1 MSGSGA
7 GERSLIA
14 QSAADL
20 LDGLGG
26 LRRARRAR
34 DDWPLFDWTAWREMA
49 GAGWPGSLVPEEHG
63 GAGLRLDE
71 TCALLECAGGRLAP
85 EPLAACIAAGLVLA
99 RSATPHARLLLR
111 GLLAGER
118 VVVPAAPADPAW
130 PGESRIDAAR
140 TAEGIRLSGLAP
152 RIPDSHGATDLLL
165 GLEVEGEFL
174 VLHLEASNSALELR
188 ASQTVDGTSLGEL
201 WLDGLTVRRQH
212 ILLAGAAASAAFA
225 ALVDALCIGRA
236 AQLVGLM
243 SEALGLTVGYLKTR
257 EQFGRPIGA
266 FQALQHRAAT
276 AYIDVVASRSL
287 LYEACRA
294 FGTAKQRR
302 AAAAA
307 GARACGAALRV
318 TQECV
323 QLHGAIGFADEYDI
337 GLFLRRA
344 MALAGAAG
352 GEIQNRMRYAESVP
366 C

>member
-1 MSGSGA
+1 MSA
-7 GERSLIA
+7 AEDRRLIA

-26 LRRARRAR
+26 LGRARRVR
-34 DDWPLFDWTAWREMA
+34 DAWPLFDQSAWHEMA
-49 GAGWPGSLVPEEHG
+49 GAGWPGSLVPEEQG

-71 TCALLECAGGRLAP
+71 ACALLEAAGGRLAA
-85 EPLAACIAAGLVLA
+85 EPLAACIAAGLLLA
-99 RSATPHARLLLR
+99 RSATPHATLLLQ

-118 VVVPAAPADPAW
+118 VVVPVAPAQSAW
-130 PGESRIDAAR
+130 PGESGIDAKR
-140 TAEGIRLSGLAP
+140 TEQGIRLSGLEP
-152 RIPDSHGATDLLL
+152 RIADCQGATDFLV
-165 GLEVEGEFL
+165 GLEAGGEFL
-174 VLHLEASNSALELR
+174 VVHLEASNPALELR

-201 WLDGLTVRRQH
+201 RLAGLMVQPQH
-212 ILLAGAAASAAFA
+212 ILLAGAPASAAFE
-225 ALVDALCIGRA
+225 ALADALCLGRA

-243 SEALGLTVGYLKTR
+243 DEALRLTVEYLKTR
-257 EQFGRPIGA
+257 EQFGRPIGS

-276 AYIDVVASRSL
+276 AYIDVAASRSL

-294 FGTAKQRR
+294 FGTAKQGR

-323 QLHGAIGFADEYDI
+323 QLHGAIGFADECDI

-352 GEIQNRMRYAESVP
+352 GEIQNRRRYAESVP
-366 C
+366 G